1 MQLFHSSQVEPLL
14 VHLANRLETPLE
26 DPFAAEIVVV
36 PSGDMARFLKREL
49 ARSLGARSGNGGI
62 VSNINFV
69 YPRQLV
75 NATAD
80 APTGPMHS
88 EWDTNNLVWGIV
100 DTLLS
105 HPSISVPGFSE
116 APLTV
121 ASRAAALFDRYASH
135 RPELLQQWVAGGVN
149 DGKLTTNNLN
159 TITKDQIWQKDLF
172 IEVSKKFEA
181 AQISSRAFNDLDGFV
196 EALRRLTADSALPK
210 RISVFGITTLSRAAR
225 QILEVL
231 GKACD
236 IHIYMVYAAGEVWPK
251 DSKRKVQLR
260 SEVPA
265 SLVQHPLTKRWGAQV
280 VENASVFGAIKP
292 EYLSSTTA
300 NTSLLNHLQES
311 IIADAS
317 NELNLNA
324 EDRQKLR
331 ATSDGSLQIHACY
344 GLARQVEALRDA
356 FLHELNNNAD
366 LQLRDFAILCADIDA
381 AAPII
386 SAVFAPHASTGSK
399 LPSLPNNELGNSASS
414 RDPLIEAFIAVL
426 H

>member
-1 MQLFHSSQVEPLL
+1 MRLFHSPQVEPLL
-14 VHLANRLETPLE
+14 VHLAERLETPLD

-36 PSGDMARFLKREL
+36 PSGDMARFLKRKL
-49 ARSLGARSGNGGI
+49 ARSLGARNGNDGI

-75 NATAD
+75 NATAE

-172 IEVSKKFEA
+172 IEVSKKFDA

-196 EALRRLTADSALPK
+196 EALRRLTVDSALPK
-210 RISVFGITTLSRAAR
+210 RISVFGITTLSRTAR
-225 QILEVL
+225 HILQALSQV
-231 GKACD
+231 CD
-236 IHIYMVYAAGEVWPK
+236 IHIYGV
-251 DSKRKVQLR
+251 R
-260 SEVPA
+260 
-265 SLVQHPLTKRWGAQV
+265 RW
-280 VENASVFGAIKP
+280 
-292 EYLSSTTA
+292 
-300 NTSLLNHLQES
+300 
-311 IIADAS
+311 
-317 NELNLNA
+317 
-324 EDRQKLR
+324 
-331 ATSDGSLQIHACY
+331 
-344 GLARQVEALRDA
+344 
-356 FLHELNNNAD
+356 
-366 LQLRDFAILCADIDA
+366 
-381 AAPII
+381 
-386 SAVFAPHASTGSK
+386 
-399 LPSLPNNELGNSASS
+399 
-414 RDPLIEAFIAVL
+414 
-426 H
+426 